1 MIESIDILKKLK
13 DLKTKSG
20 LSSHQIAER
29 SGGDLPES
37 TVKRILNGTT
47 LNPSL
52 AAVLMLIRIMGGNPR
67 DFFDDDTRI
76 NLDPADPTVIHEAR
90 PVCLD
95 DLARDMSVILS
106 PVKYAI
112 FKTIIDLDDTQCL
125 DALRDL
131 TLLVAEENKKA
142 AP

>member
-1 MIESIDILKKLK
+1 MIDSTDIRAKLNELKK
-13 DLKTKSG
+13 KSG
-20 LSSHQIAER
+20 MSCRQIAEE
-29 SGGDLPES
+29 SGGDLPEN

-52 AAVLMLIRIMGGNPR
+52 AVVMLLIRVMGGNPH

-76 NLDPADPTVIHEAR
+76 NLDPEDPTVITEAR

-95 DLARDMSVILS
+95 DLARDMSLLLS

-112 FKTIIDLDDTQCL
+112 FKTMIDLDDMQCI
-125 DALRDL
+125 DVLRQL
-131 TLLVAEENKKA
+131 TVISAENKK
-142 AP
+142 